1 MTNYAMLGDMGT
13 QALGAFASFS
23 AQQTQIDM
31 QASALKHR
39 QVLADISS
47 RLQRNA
53 VTINESATQDAAA
66 RLGQSIQVASL
77 QNKAQAQVSA
87 AAAGVA
93 GGSAD
98 ATLRGLQ
105 RSELQAQ
112 YALKENLTSAMLSHD
127 ETRRGITLNS
137 VLGQNTA
144 TGLIPSSPSMALLGL
159 GAQIIDTYN
168 SNQPAGQTTSDRI
181 AKQL

>member
-1 MTNYAMLGDMGT
+1 MTNYAMLGDMGV
-13 QALGAFASFS
+13 QGLGAFASFS
-23 AQQTQIDM
+23 VQQTQIDM
-31 QASALKHR
+31 QESARRHR

-53 VTINESATQDAAA
+53 VTVNESATRDAAA

-112 YALKENLTSAMLSHD
+112 YALKENLNSAMLSHD

-137 VLGQNTA
+137 ILGQSTSV
-144 TGLIPSSPSMALLGL
+144 LIPPSPSMALLGL
-159 GAQIIDTYN
+159 GTQLIDTYN